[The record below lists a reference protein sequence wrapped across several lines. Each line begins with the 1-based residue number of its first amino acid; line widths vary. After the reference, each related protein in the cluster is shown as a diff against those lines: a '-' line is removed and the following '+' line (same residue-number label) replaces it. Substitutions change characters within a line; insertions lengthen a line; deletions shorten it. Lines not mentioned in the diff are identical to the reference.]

1 MNLTCPGC
9 GATATASGRS
19 NTQIRESTG
28 WHPVMDTG
36 NGIEFFHMCPACF
49 DVCKEHVKAVLALT
63 KHEYTHF
70 LSFVPKGT
78 RL

>member
-1 MNLTCPGC
+1 
-9 GATATASGRS
+9 
-19 NTQIRESTG
+19 
-28 WHPVMDTG
+28 MDTG